1 MNGTTSSIDPPAAG
15 PEVKGLTT
23 AWMMVVYAWLLIF
36 AMYASLLCI
45 PPVAHIIHEKLRVS
59 HAAVGFLFSLP
70 FTMLIV
76 LGIPGGF
83 LGDRLGTKKAVG
95 IGAVVLTTGSLL
107 RGTSQSFGALL
118 TFTAL
123 YGVGFGI
130 IYPSLTKMVGLWFP
144 REKAGLATGV
154 YSTGMTTGGAIALAI
169 TLPLIYP
176 MTNSIQGT
184 LVIWSIP
191 TVMATILWWVA
202 AKDPPSSPMPS
213 IDAVTLTHTR
223 LPSYSLWKDR
233 NMWLIAFVLF
243 FNNIHFF
250 TWSAW
255 SPALLMTKGASP
267 ELAALIAS
275 CRGWG
280 GFPAIFFM
288 PWASYKV
295 GLRKP
300 FLWGSA
306 LLLAFL
312 SWSAIYIPVPLG
324 WPLMVLVGIATS
336 GTFPIMLA
344 LTLELLPKEYAGRA
358 SGTVLSIG
366 YVGGLVGPWLTGRI
380 VDVTGS
386 FGVALLMLMGTAI
399 LWVIVGFLIPET
411 GPRLRRKAPGLRQE
425 YPTDQATPAR

>member
-1 MNGTTSSIDPPAAG
+1 MNGTASRIDSPAAKA
-15 PEVKGLTT
+15 ETEGLMG
-23 AWMMVVYAWLLIF
+23 AWLMVVWAWLLIF

-45 PPVAHIIHEKLRVS
+45 PPIAHIIHEKLRVS

-70 FTMLIV
+70 FTVLIV
-76 LGIPGGF
+76 IGIPGGF

-95 IGAVVLTTGSLL
+95 IGSIVMATGSLL
-107 RGTSQSFGALL
+107 RGTSQGFISLL
-118 TFTAL
+118 IFTAL
-123 YGVGFGI
+123 YGIGFGI
-130 IYPSLTKMVGLWFP
+130 IYPNLPKMVGLWFP
-144 REKAGLATGV
+144 REKVGLATGV

-176 MTNSIQGT
+176 LTNSIQGT
-184 LVIWSIP
+184 LLIWSIP
-191 TVMATILWWVA
+191 AIVASILWWVA
-202 AKDPPSSPMPS
+202 AKDPPLSSVAS
-213 IDAVTLTHTR
+213 IDTFTPTRTR
-223 LPSYSLWKDR
+223 LPSYSLWKDK
-233 NMWLIAFVLF
+233 NMWLIALVLF

-275 CRGWG
+275 FRGWG
-280 GFPAIFFM
+280 GFPAVFLM

-324 WPLMVLVGIATS
+324 WPLMVLVGVVTS

-344 LTLELLPKEYAGRA
+344 LTLELLPNEYAGMA
-358 SGTVLSIG
+358 SGAVLSIG
-366 YVGGLVGPWLTGRI
+366 YVGGLLGPWLAGLI

-386 FGVALLMLMGTAI
+386 FGGALLMLIGTA
-399 LWVIVGFLIPET
+399 LAWAVIVFLIPET
-411 GPRLRRKAPGLRQE
+411 GPRRLSHSSKPV
-425 YPTDQATPAR
+425 